1 MTTLAAAAV
10 HTMTRLDIAT
20 TMAFND
26 FREAFELAAPIFDAA
41 ALREIAARG
50 GSWDEVRSAVACNAP
65 NGLMIFASI
74 DATRLMSA
82 AGHHT
87 KAVEYLLGNH
97 VVAETMF
104 RHDPNALLYV
114 PLRILVHADANDD
127 AIFSLDQPSTVLASL
142 GLAAIT
148 EVGRE
153 LDHKVAALLG
163 VIGVDA
169 HASFA
174 PRD

>member
-1 MTTLAAAAV
+1 MTTLATAAV

-20 TMAFND
+20 AMAFND
-26 FREAFELAAPIFDAA
+26 FREAFEHAAPIFDAA
-41 ALREIAARG
+41 AVHEIAARG
-50 GSWDEVRSAVACNAP
+50 GSWDEVRSAVASNAP

-74 DATRLMSA
+74 DATPLMSA

-97 VVAETMF
+97 VVAEMMF
-104 RHDPNALLYV
+104 RHDPKALLYV
-114 PLRILVHADANDD
+114 PLRVLVHADANDD

-153 LDHKVAALLG
+153 LDHKVAALLA

-169 HASFA
+169 QASFA
-174 PRD
+174 ARD

>member
-1 MTTLAAAAV
+1 VPAHATATV

-20 TMAFND
+20 AMPFD
-26 FREAFELAAPIFDAA
+26 EFRDAFELAAPIFDAA
-41 ALREIAARG
+41 AVDEIAARG
-50 GSWDEVRSAVACNAP
+50 GSWNEVRAAVASNAP
-65 NGLMIFASI
+65 NGLMVFASI
-74 DATRLMSA
+74 DATPLMSA

-97 VVAETMF
+97 VVAERMF
-104 RHDPNALLYV
+104 RHDSKALLYV
-114 PLRILVHADANDD
+114 PLRILIHSDANDD

-142 GLAAIT
+142 EVAAII

-153 LDHKVAALLG
+153 LDHKVAALLN

-169 HASFA
+169 QGKFSE
-174 PRD
+174 RD

>member
-1 MTTLAAAAV
+1 MTARATTTI
-10 HTMTRLDIAT
+10 HTMTRLDIETA
-20 TMAFND
+20 MAFDD
-26 FREAFELAAPIFDAA
+26 FVRAFERAAPVFDAEA
-41 ALREIAARG
+41 VHEIAARG
-50 GSWDEVRSAVACNAP
+50 GTWDEVRAVVASNAP
-65 NGLMIFASI
+65 NGLMIFTTI
-74 DATRLMSA
+74 DATPLMSA

-104 RHDPNALLYV
+104 RHDSKALLYV

-127 AIFSLDQPSTVLASL
+127 AIFCLDQPSTVLASL
-142 GLAAIT
+142 GLDAIT

-153 LDHKVAALLG
+153 LDHKVVALLA

-169 HASFA
+169 QSSFA